1 MEKLKIVTFEN
12 ELYDIQNI
20 TLSTDLRIGTE
31 LYSICVDFEVYLWS
45 FSWYKMYY
53 DVRIEV

>member
-1 MEKLKIVTFEN
+1 MGRAAISHGKLNEKLKTVTFEN

-31 LYSICVDFEVYLWS
+31 LYSIRVL
-45 FSWYKMYY
+45 K
-53 DVRIEV
+53 